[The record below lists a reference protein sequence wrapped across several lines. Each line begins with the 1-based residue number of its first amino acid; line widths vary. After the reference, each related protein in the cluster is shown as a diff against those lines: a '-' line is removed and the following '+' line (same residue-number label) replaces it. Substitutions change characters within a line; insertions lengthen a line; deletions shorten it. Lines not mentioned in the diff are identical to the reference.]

1 MTLSVYLTGTGRCA
15 SKIIASKGN
24 KIYHEISFCTSRAQ
38 VARTCAARKESRK
51 RRPLHVPERRGGG
64 EDLCEVQEVI
74 ELWEV
79 WEMEG

>member
-1 MTLSVYLTGTGRCA
+1 MQQDVTGREA
-15 SKIIASKGN
+15 
-24 KIYHEISFCTSRAQ
+24 
-38 VARTCAARKESRK
+38 TCAARKENRK
-51 RRPLHVPERRGGG
+51 RNEEESPLYVPERRGGG

>member
-1 MTLSVYLTGTGRCA
+1 MCEVQEVTRSALRPVQQGRRIENEMKK
-15 SKIIASKGN
+15 S
-24 KIYHEISFCTSRAQ
+24 
-38 VARTCAARKESRK
+38 
-51 RRPLHVPERRGGG
+51 PLYVPERRGGG